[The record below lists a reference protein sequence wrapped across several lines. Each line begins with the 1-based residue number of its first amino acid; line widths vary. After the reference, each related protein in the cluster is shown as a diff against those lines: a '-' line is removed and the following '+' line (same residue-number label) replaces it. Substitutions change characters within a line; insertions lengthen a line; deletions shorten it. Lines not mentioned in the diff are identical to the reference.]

1 MLPFGIGIPELVVI
15 MVIALV
21 IFGPKKLPELGK
33 NIGKGLK
40 SFKQGLEEA
49 GEEFKSE
56 FSDKKE

>member
-1 MLPFGIGIPELVVI
+1 LLPFGIGI
-15 MVIALV
+15 
-21 IFGPKKLPELGK
+21 
-33 NIGKGLK
+33 GLK